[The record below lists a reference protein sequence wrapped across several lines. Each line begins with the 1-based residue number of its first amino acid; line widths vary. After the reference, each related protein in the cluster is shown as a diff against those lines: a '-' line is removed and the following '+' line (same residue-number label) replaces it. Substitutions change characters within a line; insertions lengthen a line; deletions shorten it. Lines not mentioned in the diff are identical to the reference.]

1 MTFQDEYSL
10 TSTGFSLALSTT
22 NRYGSESSRSTLK
35 VPHKY
40 RRRISLPHV
49 TRRGPPSFS
58 RLLQRLLSTPESS
71 DRDDTSTDEAEY
83 DIFQDDRFKPGL
95 FFPHRA
101 GPIVTFSE
109 KVTIFYCKDEEETDQ
124 PGTVAQE
131 VAYVK
136 EEGCLSDFE
145 GRDGRRQ
152 ELALPYK
159 ELYCISPIPSR
170 DEEGEDR

>member
-1 MTFQDEYSL
+1 MRKKLIRTIAANSQSRRH
-10 TSTGFSLALSTT
+10 AL
-22 NRYGSESSRSTLK
+22 
-35 VPHKY
+35 
-40 RRRISLPHV
+40 
-49 TRRGPPSFS
+49 
-58 RLLQRLLSTPESS
+58 
-71 DRDDTSTDEAEY
+71 
-83 DIFQDDRFKPGL
+83 
-95 FFPHRA
+95 
-101 GPIVTFSE
+101 
-109 KVTIFYCKDEEETDQ
+109 IFYVPTDQ